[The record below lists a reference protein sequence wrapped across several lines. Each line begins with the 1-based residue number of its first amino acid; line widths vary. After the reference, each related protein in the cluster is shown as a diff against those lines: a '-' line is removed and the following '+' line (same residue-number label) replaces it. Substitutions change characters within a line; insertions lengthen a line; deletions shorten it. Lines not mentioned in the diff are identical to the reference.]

1 MTCEGCSGAVNRV
14 LSRLEGKKKELEF
27 EQVPISLFFFVLFEG
42 VSNIEINMEGQ
53 RVYVTTSLSSDEVLA
68 VIKKTGRETE
78 YIGTK
83 SAP

>member
-1 MTCEGCSGAVNRV
+1 M
-14 LSRLEGKKKELEF
+14 
-27 EQVPISLFFFVLFEG
+27 FFFVLFEG